1 MSEYTNIR
9 VSDPIDLIEY
19 LELQSI
25 IEFLGILSKW

>member
-1 MSEYTNIR
+1 MSEYTHIR

-25 IEFLGILSKW
+25 IKFLGILSKW